1 MTARGNRPTDGITIR
16 PMGGL
21 GNQLFGYACGNAT
34 AARLN
39 CPLYVDIG
47 AFTNQPAGE
56 TARSFEL
63 GWLIE
68 VGQVQES
75 SPVLPRSRL
84 LRAARRRLPLLA
96 PPDQF
101 TERSFA
107 YDERIESIRPG
118 TTLNG
123 YFQSW
128 RYFDS
133 IADELR
139 SRIAATAPR
148 STWFDSQRGDLVEQ
162 GPWTAIHV
170 RRGDYA
176 LAKNAKYHGLLGPNY
191 YRTALATL
199 RDNGVDGRVVVF
211 SDDVDAARQL
221 LGVDSTNAHFVDP
234 PTGTHPVESIRLM
247 AGANAIITA
256 NSSFSWW
263 GAWLADPTSTTVIA
277 PDPWFTGAGYD
288 ERDLCPPQ
296 WVRLPISRST

>member
-21 GNQLFGYACGNAT
+21 GNQLFGYACGKAT
-34 AARLN
+34 AARLT
-39 CPLYVDIG
+39 CPLYVDVG
-47 AFTNQPAGE
+47 AFAHQPAGE
-56 TARSFEL
+56 TPRTFEL

-68 VGQVQES
+68 AGQVQES
-75 SPVLPRSRL
+75 TPGPPRSRL
-84 LRAARRRLPLLA
+84 LRAAQRHLPLLA

-107 YDERIESIRPG
+107 YDERIEDVRAG

-139 SRIAATAPR
+139 ASIAAATPH
-148 STWFDSQRGDLVEQ
+148 STWFDSQRVDLAGQ

-170 RRGDYA
+170 RRGDYT
-176 LAKNAKYHGLLGPNY
+176 LTKNAKYHGLLGPDY

-199 RDNGVDGRVVVF
+199 RDKGVEGTLAVF
-211 SDDVDAARQL
+211 SDDVEAAREL
-221 LGVDSTNAHFVDP
+221 LGDDSNNAHFIEP
-234 PTGTHPVESIRLM
+234 PTGTHPMESIALM
-247 AGANAIITA
+247 SGAGAIITA

-263 GAWLADPTSTTVIA
+263 GAWLANPTSTTVIA
-277 PDPWFTGAGYD
+277 PVPWFTGAGYD

>member
-1 MTARGNRPTDGITIR
+1 MTEPAERPTDGITIR

-21 GNQLFGYACGNAT
+21 GNQLFGYACGKAT
-34 AARLN
+34 AARLG
-39 CPLYVDIG
+39 CPLYADIS
-47 AFTNQPAGE
+47 AFANQPPGE
-56 TARSFEL
+56 TPRTFEL
-63 GWLIE
+63 GWLVE
-68 VGQVQES
+68 AGLVQETT
-75 SPVLPRSRL
+75 PRPPRSRL
-84 LRAARRRLPLLA
+84 LRAAQRRLPLLA
-96 PPDQF
+96 PPGQF

-107 YDERIESIRPG
+107 YDDRIESIGPG

-139 SRIAATAPR
+139 AGITAAAPR
-148 STWFDSQRGDLVEQ
+148 SPWFVSQHADLAEQ

-170 RRGDYA
+170 RRGDYT
-176 LAKNAKYHGLLGPNY
+176 LAKNTEYHGLRGPDY

-199 RDNGVDGRVVVF
+199 RGKGVDGTIAVF
-211 SDDVDAARQL
+211 SDDVDAAREL
-221 LGVDSTNAHFVDP
+221 LGDAAGQAAFIEPPAGTDP
-234 PTGTHPVESIRLM
+234 MESILLM
-247 AGANAIITA
+247 SGAQAIITA

-263 GAWLADPTSTTVIA
+263 GAWLADPATTTVVA